1 MEKITIYKNY
11 SKNNKRYYLATKV
24 GENYYYINKVHN
36 EDLYLDMDALHKKEL
51 DKSLFKLKEKNSNIL
66 VFKDADKEREFCI
79 TKEEIEKRK
88 QERKTQSTS
97 VFDYVNDLI
106 KELITTNDLM
116 CGKLASKLFL
126 TGKAENESDDDLKP
140 VDIDDDD
147 LPF

>member
-1 MEKITIYKNY
+1 MEKIKIYKNY
-11 SKNNKRYYLATKV
+11 SKNNKKYYLATKV
-24 GENYYYINKVHN
+24 GEVYYYINKAHN
-36 EDLYLDMDALHKKEL
+36 DDLYLDMDALHQKEL
-51 DKSLFKLKEKNSNIL
+51 DKSLFKLKENSNIL
-66 VFKDADKEREFCI
+66 VFKDAEEEKKYCI

-97 VFDYVNDLI
+97 AFDYVNDLI

-116 CGKLASKLFL
+116 CGKLTSKLFL
-126 TGKAENESDDDLKP
+126 TGKAENENDDDLKP